1 MSLSSCLSHLISFS
15 SHFFLFVIISPLIAR
30 LPLLTTSTAALPYSM
45 IDSIMWS
52 CSAQISS
59 KLYFFF
65 TENVAGSVP
74 GNEDRPLRAEA
85 ARVGAALFPELTHEE
100 GDDGG

>member
-30 LPLLTTSTAALPYSM
+30 LPLPTTSAAALPYSM
-45 IDSIMWS
+45 IDSITWS

-59 KLYFFF
+59 KLYFFH
-65 TENVAGSVP
+65 GKRCRI
-74 GNEDRPLRAEA
+74 RPWK
-85 ARVGAALFPELTHEE
+85 
-100 GDDGG
+100 